1 MALDFEAEHPALRSW
16 VGDSPAIRIGSIR
29 PPDNWATLLVIV
41 AAALTESC
49 CPRIDSAKDWKFE
62 TLEVLTPMGEGPNF
76 FTTSPNFG
84 SIRTILRA
92 IA

>member
-1 MALDFEAEHPALRSW
+1 MTSSSLFLFNERIGKSPSVTAFANSKMALDFEAEHPALRSW

-62 TLEVLTPMGEGPNF
+62 TLEV
-76 FTTSPNFG
+76 
-84 SIRTILRA
+84 
-92 IA
+92 